1 LASVPAKVYLIY
13 GVVAE
18 AKAVPHENESE
29 PDLNVVLKV
38 RTVDGKV
45 IFSEGLAA
53 GAL

>member
-1 LASVPAKVYLIY
+1 MIY

-29 PDLNVVLKV
+29 PDLYVVLKV

-53 GAL
+53 GAV

>member
-1 LASVPAKVYLIY
+1 MASVPAKVYLIY

-18 AKAVPHENESE
+18 ANAVPHANESE
-29 PDLNVVLKV
+29 PDLYVVLKV

>member
-1 LASVPAKVYLIY
+1 LASVPAKVYLTY

-18 AKAVPHENESE
+18 AKAVPHENESV
-29 PDLNVVLKV
+29 PVVNVVLKV